1 MLTDLTLI
9 LLAYLLGSLSF
20 GLLMARIYGG
30 ADLRRSGSGNI
41 GATNVA
47 RTLGKTAGILTLLG
61 DGAKGLV
68 AVLLA
73 QAWGQASM
81 LPAVAACVTVLG
93 HMFPLYHGFRG
104 GKGVATAL
112 GALLPTLPLPLLGG
126 LLVWLVVVGIWRYVS
141 AGTILAVLVVPLLA
155 VIWSYPWPLVLA
167 AGDHALLVLYK
178 HRTICTG
185 YARAARRNFSE
196 CSVFC
201 LTSAR
206 DLL

>member
-1 MLTDLTLI
+1 MLTDLALI

-20 GLLMARIYGG
+20 GLLIARVYGG

-81 LPAVAACVTVLG
+81 LPAVAACVAVLG

-112 GALLPTLPLPLLGG
+112 GVLLPTLPLPLLGG
-126 LLVWLVVVGIWRYVS
+126 LLVWLVVVAIWRYVS
-141 AGTILAVLVVPLLA
+141 VGSILAALVVPLLA
-155 VIWSYPWPLVLA
+155 ALWSYPLA
-167 AGDHALLVLYK
+167 TGAGCCAD
-178 HRTICTG
+178 
-185 YARAARRNFSE
+185 RAARAVQTSGE
-196 CSVFC
+196 CPPV
-201 LTSAR
+201 APGQR
-206 DLL
+206 GEILLSSLLFV

>member
-1 MLTDLTLI
+1 MLTDLVLI

-20 GLLMARIYGG
+20 GLLIARIYGG

-41 GATNVA
+41 GVTNVV

-81 LPAVAACVTVLG
+81 LPAVAACVAVLG

-112 GALLPTLPLPLLGG
+112 GVLLPTLPLPLLGG
-126 LLVWLVVVGIWRYVS
+126 LLVWLVVVAIWRYVS
-141 AGTILAVLVVPLLA
+141 AGSILAALVVPLLA
-155 VIWSYPWPLVLA
+155 VLWSYPWPLVLA
-167 AGDHALLVLYK
+167 AVLIALLVLYK
-178 HRTICTG
+178 HRDNVHRLRQG
-185 YARAARRNFSE
+185 SE
-196 CSVFC
+196 AKFF
-201 LTSAR
+201 
-206 DLL
+206 

>member
-1 MLTDLTLI
+1 MLTDLVLI

-20 GLLMARIYGG
+20 GLLIARLYGG

-41 GATNVA
+41 GVTNVV

-61 DGAKGLV
+61 DGVKGLV

-81 LPAVAACVTVLG
+81 VPAVAACVAVLG

-112 GALLPTLPLPLLGG
+112 GVLLPTLPLPLLGG
-126 LLVWLVVVGIWRYVS
+126 LLVWLVVVAIWRYVS
-141 AGTILAVLVVPLLA
+141 AGSILAAFVVPLLA
-155 VIWSYPWPLVLA
+155 VLWSYPWPLVLA
-167 AGDHALLVLYK
+167 AALIALLVLYK
-178 HRTICTG
+178 HRDNVHRLRQG
-185 YARAARRNFSE
+185 SE
-196 CSVFC
+196 AKFF
-201 LTSAR
+201 
-206 DLL
+206 

>member
-1 MLTDLTLI
+1 MKAGGMLTDLVLI

-20 GLLMARIYGG
+20 GLLMARMYGG
-30 ADLRRSGSGNI
+30 ADLRRSGSGSI

-73 QAWGQASM
+73 QAWGQASI
-81 LPAVAACVTVLG
+81 LPAVVACAAVLG

-112 GALLPTLPLPLLGG
+112 GVLLPTLPLPLLGG
-126 LLVWLVVVGIWRYVS
+126 LLVWLVVVTIWRYVS
-141 AGTILAVLVVPLLA
+141 FGSILAALVVPLLA
-155 VIWSYPWPLVLA
+155 VLWSYPWSLVLA
-167 AGDHALLVLYK
+167 AVLIALLVLYK
-178 HRTICTG
+178 HRDNVHRLRQG
-185 YARAARRNFSE
+185 SE
-196 CSVFC
+196 AKFF
-201 LTSAR
+201 
-206 DLL
+206 